1 MSNPVTLRTCQARL
15 LPWESSISEASR
27 CIRGW
32 RRRLKSNAL
41 IFGRRPEQ
49 GFRVQCS
56 MARSALPREDC
67 APPPSRPMVG
77 SWSVSERRARSFRDN
92 CGAQKG
98 PTTCWA
104 DQCSASRWSARM
116 PSTRAHRVC
125 RCATR
130 PPRHRRAAEDAEP
143 MVSPSTTAEPYNAAK
158 VSYGTC
164 ATRFVG
170 FSMYN
175 PHTEMQQSGCI
186 LQRTS

>member
-1 MSNPVTLRTCQARL
+1 MTLRTCQARL

-56 MARSALPREDC
+56 MARSALPRETVL
-67 APPPSRPMVG
+67 PPPAGPWWDHGQSPREGHAPSEITVALRKALLHAG
-77 SWSVSERRARSFRDN
+77 PTNARHHDGQPACRRRERTVSA
-92 CGAQKG
+92 GAQ
-98 PTTCWA
+98 
-104 DQCSASRWSARM
+104 
-116 PSTRAHRVC
+116 RV
-125 RCATR
+125 RHVTGGLPKMQSPWFLPQR
-130 PPRHRRAAEDAEP
+130 PPNH
-143 MVSPSTTAEPYNAAK
+143 NAAK
-158 VSYGTC
+158 ISDGTC